1 MRPFYGV
8 RQNENPT
15 RGWEHQG
22 CDHCGC
28 DHCGSGQINIWGR
41 RGAAVTALALMASAV
56 ARRTA
61 RIAMK
66 ADVMA
71 ILVMGLLLGLL
82 QLALWPVRLST

>member
-1 MRPFYGV
+1 
-8 RQNENPT
+8 
-15 RGWEHQG
+15 
-22 CDHCGC
+22 
-28 DHCGSGQINIWGR
+28 
-41 RGAAVTALALMASAV
+41 MASAV